1 MERPRHFEDYA
12 VGEERKTYGRTI
24 TETDFVVHAGHTGD
38 FFPHHMDAE
47 AMKASQWGQRIA
59 HGTMTFAIGIG
70 LTASE
75 INPLA
80 FTYGYERLRF
90 PKPVFIG
97 DTIHTVLTI
106 SGARRRPQARRPRP
120 RHRAGAGAQPARRDG
135 AGLRPRSGLCRRH
148 GRRQHDRREDPAAR
162 LGIAR
167 STIRPARSRSST
179 RSSRIRPSTA
189 SS

>member
-1 MERPRHFEDYA
+1 MERPRAFEDY
-12 VGEERKTYGRTI
+12 VIGEERRTHGRTI

-47 AMKASQWGQRIA
+47 FMKGTPFGQRIA

-97 DTIHTVLTI
+97 DTLHTVLTI
-106 SGARRRPQARRPRP
+106 AALEDDPKRPDSGRVIEQVRVINQRGETVLACDHVYVVQRRKQ
-120 RHRAGAGAQPARRDG
+120 
-135 AGLRPRSGLCRRH
+135 
-148 GRRQHDRREDPAAR
+148 
-162 LGIAR
+162 
-167 STIRPARSRSST
+167 
-179 RSSRIRPSTA
+179 
-189 SS
+189 

>member
-1 MERPRHFEDYA
+1 MEHPRHFEDYA
-12 VGEERKTYGRTI
+12 LGETRKTYGRTI

-47 AMKASQWGQRIA
+47 AMKDSPWGQRIA

-80 FTYGYERLRF
+80 FSYGYERLRF

-97 DTIHTVLTI
+97 DTIHTELTI
-106 SGARRRPQARRPRP
+106 TTVEAESKRIT
-120 RHRAGAGAQPARRDG
+120 
-135 AGLRPRSGLCRRH
+135 H
-148 GRRQHDRREDPAAR
+148 GRIVEQVRVINQR
-162 LGIAR
+162 LETVLACDHIYLVLR
-167 STIRPARSRSST
+167 LEI
-179 RSSRIRPSTA
+179 
-189 SS
+189 

>member
-1 MERPRHFEDYA
+1 MERPRYFEDYA
-12 VGEERKTYGRTI
+12 LGETRTTGGRTI
-24 TETDFVVHAGHTGD
+24 TETDIVVHAGHTGD

-75 INPLA
+75 INPLS

-106 SGARRRPQARRPRP
+106 GALDADPK
-120 RHRAGAGAQPARRDG
+120 RAD
-135 AGLRPRSGLCRRH
+135 H
-148 GRRQHDRREDPAAR
+148 GRVTEQVRVLNQRGETVLACDHIYLVKRRA
-162 LGIAR
+162 
-167 STIRPARSRSST
+167 
-179 RSSRIRPSTA
+179 
-189 SS
+189 